1 MSRSLTTVIGVL
13 IVAGIAA
20 GAGYWLGRDSSPPSS
35 REIRPTGQTAVK
47 AERRILF
54 YRNPMGLPDTSP
66 TPKKDSMGM
75 DYIPVFEG
83 DGSQDAGAPGQVD
96 ISADKIQKLGV
107 RTEVVGKRVLD
118 RAVRAAGRIEPDE
131 RKIYT
136 IAPRFEG
143 YVERLIVNAT
153 GQEVR
158 KGQTLFETYS
168 PDLVL
173 AQQEYLIAGLGVKSL
188 ADADPE
194 ARQGMQR
201 LASSSLERLRNWDI
215 SDDQIKALSRTGKTR
230 RTLDFVSPVE
240 GVVTEKRAVQGMRF
254 MPGEMLFQIADLSTV
269 WLIADIFEQDIGR
282 VSVGA
287 HARITLN
294 AYPDKTFDGD
304 VIYVYPT
311 MKSETRTVSARV
323 ELKNPGFMLMPGMYA
338 QVELSRVARG
348 EVLSIPNSAILDS
361 GRRQIVFVE
370 RGNGKFE
377 PREARLGERGEQ
389 YAEVVD
395 GLKEGERVVT
405 SANFLIDAES
415 NLRAAI
421 SGFAPAAPAEQGKG
435 TQVGQARTG
444 TVAHSATGSVDALD
458 LQAGVAT
465 ISHGPVA
472 SLKWP
477 AMTMD
482 FRLANNALATGIL
495 PGQQI
500 SFEFVE
506 RAPGEW
512 VITSLSRAT
521 EPRSAG
527 KHAGH

>member
-1 MSRSLTTVIGVL
+1 MRRILSAVIGLL

-20 GAGYWLGRDSSPPSS
+20 SAGYWLGRDSFAPGSAVVPSA
-35 REIRPTGQTAVK
+35 GQPAVK

-83 DGSQDAGAPGQVD
+83 DSTQESAVPGQIS

-107 RTEVVGKRVLD
+107 KTELVSRRTLD

-136 IAPRFEG
+136 IAPKFEG
-143 YVERLIVNAT
+143 YVELLKVNAT

-173 AQQEYLIAGLGVKSL
+173 AQQEYLIAGQGVQNL
-188 ADADPE
+188 ANADQDAK
-194 ARQGMQR
+194 QGMQR
-201 LASSSLERLRNWDI
+201 LASSSLDRLRNWDI
-215 SDDQIKALSRTGKTR
+215 SEEQIKALARSGKTR
-230 RTLDFVSPVE
+230 RTLSFVSPVE

-269 WLIADIFEQDIGR
+269 WLIADVFEQDISR

-294 AYPDKTFDGD
+294 AYPDKTFEGD

-311 MKSETRTVSARV
+311 MKSETRTIAARI
-323 ELKNPGFMLMPGMYA
+323 ELKNPGFLLKPGMYA

-348 EVLSIPNSAILDS
+348 EVLSVPNSAILDS
-361 GRRQIVFVE
+361 GKRQIVFVDL
-370 RGNGKFE
+370 GNGKFE
-377 PREARLGERGEQ
+377 PRDVRLGERGEQ
-389 YAEVVD
+389 FAEIID

-421 SGFAPAAPAEQGKG
+421 SGFTPPASQDPGAKPSA
-435 TQVGQARTG
+435 TQSRASVS
-444 TVAHSATGSVDALD
+444 HSASGTIDELD
-458 LQAGVAT
+458 LKAGVVT
-465 ISHGPVA
+465 INHGPVA

-482 FRLANNALATGIL
+482 FKLANSALTTGIL
-495 PGQQI
+495 PGQKV
-500 SFEFVE
+500 SFEFLE

-512 VITSLSRAT
+512 VITNFSSENA
-521 EPRSAG
+521 PQPAG
-527 KHAGH
+527 AHAGH

>member
-1 MSRSLTTVIGVL
+1 MSRNLTTAIGLL

-20 GAGYWLGRDSSPPSS
+20 GTGYWLGRDSSPPGAPS
-35 REIRPTGQTAVK
+35 IQPAGQPAVK
-47 AERRILF
+47 AERKILF
-54 YRNPMGLPDTSP
+54 YRNPMGLPDTSL

-83 DGSQDAGAPGQVD
+83 DGSQDASAPGQIN

-107 RTEVVGKRVLD
+107 RTEVVSRRTLD

-136 IAPRFEG
+136 IAPKFEG
-143 YVERLIVNAT
+143 YVELLMVNAT

-168 PDLVL
+168 PDLVV
-173 AQQEYLIAGLGVKSL
+173 AQQEYLIAGQGVQNL
-188 ADADPE
+188 ASAEPD

-215 SDDQIKALSRTGKTR
+215 SDEQIKALSRTGKTR
-230 RTLDFVSPVE
+230 RTLNFVSPVE

-269 WLIADIFEQDIGR
+269 WLIADIFEQDIDR

-311 MKSETRTVSARV
+311 MKSETRTIAARI
-323 ELKNPGFMLMPGMYA
+323 ELKNPGFMLKPGMYA
-338 QVELSRVARG
+338 QVELSPTARG
-348 EVLSIPNSAILDS
+348 EVLSVPLSAILDS
-361 GRRQIVFVE
+361 GKRQIAFVD

-377 PREARLGERGEQ
+377 PREVRLGERGEQ
-389 YAEVVD
+389 YVEVVD

-415 NLRAAI
+415 NLRAAVG
-421 SGFAPAAPAEQGKG
+421 GFAPPAQDKHGANPPTRES
-435 TQVGQARTG
+435 RTG
-444 TVAHSATGSVDALD
+444 TVSHSATGTLD
-458 LQAGVAT
+458 EIDLKSGVAT
-465 ISHGPVA
+465 ISHGPVV

-482 FRLANNALATGIL
+482 FKLANNGLATGIL

-512 VITSLSRAT
+512 VITSLISVKD
-521 EPRSAG
+521 PRSAG
-527 KHAGH
+527 AHAGH

>member
-1 MSRSLTTVIGVL
+1 MSRSLTTAIGAL

-20 GAGYWLGRDSSPPSS
+20 GAGYWLGRDASVPDDP
-35 REIRPTGQTAVK
+35 IIHPADQAPAK
-47 AERRILF
+47 AERKILY

-75 DYIPVFEG
+75 DYIPVFDG
-83 DGSQDAGAPGQVD
+83 DGAQEASAPGLVD

-107 RTEVVGKRVLD
+107 RTEAVGRRTLD
-118 RAVRAAGRIEPDE
+118 RSVQAAGRIESDE

-136 IAPRFEG
+136 IAPKFEG
-143 YVERLIVNAT
+143 YVERLLVNAT
-153 GQEVR
+153 GQEIH
-158 KGQTLFETYS
+158 KGQVLFETYS
-168 PDLVL
+168 PDLIL
-173 AQQEYLIAGLGVKSL
+173 AQQEFLIAGQGVQSL
-188 ADADPE
+188 ENAEPD

-215 SDDQIKALSRTGKTR
+215 SDEQIKALSRTGKAR
-230 RTLDFVSPVE
+230 RTLNFTSPVD

-269 WLIADIFEQDIGR
+269 WLIADIFEQDIGL

-294 AYPDKTFDGD
+294 AYPDRTFDGD

-311 MKSETRTVSARV
+311 MKSETRTVAARI
-323 ELKNPGFMLMPGMYA
+323 ELSNPGYLLKPGMYA
-338 QVELSRVARG
+338 KVELSRMTRG
-348 EVLSIPNSAILDS
+348 DVLSVPNSAILDS
-361 GRRQIVFVE
+361 GKRQLVFID

-377 PREARLGERGEQ
+377 PREVRLGERGEH
-389 YAEVVD
+389 YVEVVD

-421 SGFAPAAPAEQGKG
+421 GSFAPPAPEKQGANLQAG
-435 TQVGQARTG
+435 EARTG
-444 TVAHSATGSVDALD
+444 GVAHSATGTIDELD
-458 LQAGVAT
+458 LKSGVVT

-482 FRLANNALATGIL
+482 FKFANTALTTGVM

-512 VITSLSRAT
+512 VITSLSRVKD
-521 EPRSAG
+521 PHSAG
-527 KHAGH
+527 SHAGH